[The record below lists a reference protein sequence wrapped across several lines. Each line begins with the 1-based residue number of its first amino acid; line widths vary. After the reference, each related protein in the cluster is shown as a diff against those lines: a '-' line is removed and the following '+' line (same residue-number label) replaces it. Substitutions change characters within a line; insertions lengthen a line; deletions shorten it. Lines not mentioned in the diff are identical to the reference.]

1 MDLLKG
7 VLGTMTEIEL
17 EREADKLL
25 ENAKSISDL
34 EGLSM
39 TDEEIEQMW
48 DELEDVLFVEAQN
61 FFDDPCYTGDLT
73 LVLASN
79 WKFFEAGTT
88 RRTIWNWFNR
98 YHSQGLSYLCGK

>member
-1 MDLLKG
+1 
-7 VLGTMTEIEL
+7 MTEIEL

-39 TDEEIEQMW
+39 LDEEIEQMW

-61 FFDDPCYTGDLT
+61 FFDDPCYIGDQT
-73 LVLASN
+73 LVLASD
-79 WKFFEAGTT
+79 WKMFKAGTT
-88 RRTIWNWFNR
+88 RRTIWIWFNEH
-98 YHSQGLSYLCGK
+98 HSQGLSYLCGE

>member
-1 MDLLKG
+1 
-7 VLGTMTEIEL
+7 MTEIEL

-39 TDEEIEQMW
+39 TDEGIEQMW

-61 FFDDPCYTGDLT
+61 FFDDPCYIGDQT
-73 LVLASN
+73 LVLASD
-79 WKFFEAGTT
+79 WKMFNAGTT
-88 RRTIWNWFNR
+88 RQTIWNWFNK
-98 YHSQGLSYLCGK
+98 YHSQGLSYFCGE